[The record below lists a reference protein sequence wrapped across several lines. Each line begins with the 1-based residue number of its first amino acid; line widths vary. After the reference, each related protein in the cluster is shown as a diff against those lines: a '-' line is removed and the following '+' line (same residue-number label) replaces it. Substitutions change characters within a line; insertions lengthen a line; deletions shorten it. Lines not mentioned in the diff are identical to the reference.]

1 MATRHNGA
9 LESGFDREILHELHE
24 FESEAHL
31 EDELAMSM
39 EGEGPLHEFEFEG
52 EFEGEQFFGRAF
64 RRIARGVGRFVR
76 RAAPILGRIAKVA
89 APLVATAVGGPLGGI
104 IAKGATTLLGEGE
117 LEEELA
123 HEMGLHEG
131 HLEGIHEV
139 HPESILHEL
148 GAHEMGVHESHP
160 EYSHEVHP
168 ESILHELG
176 AHEMGVH
183 ESHPEYSH
191 EVHPESILHEL
202 EAIHEGGLHEGH
214 LEGIH
219 EGHPESILHEL
230 GATHEGGLHE
240 GHLEHSQEMLAE
252 LMAEVAAGA
261 HLEAEAEAMAGA
273 AVVTTLSAAD
283 RAALRRLIPH
293 LIRGAAILTR
303 ILRRRRITRPAVRTV
318 PLIVRQ
324 TARALRQRAASGA
337 PVTRQTAGQVMGIV
351 TRRVLSNPRTCAL
364 AIGRNVRASMSSRQG
379 RRPVAG

>member
-1 MATRHNGA
+1 MTTRHDGE

-24 FESEAHL
+24 FEGEAHL

-52 EFEGEQFFGRAF
+52 EFEGEQFFGGL

-76 RAAPILGRIAKVA
+76 SAAPVLGQIAKVA

-131 HLEGIHEV
+131 HLESIHEGHPESV
-139 HPESILHEL
+139 LQELGEIHETGLHEGHLESIHEGHPESILQ
-148 GAHEMGVHESHP
+148 
-160 EYSHEVHP
+160 
-168 ESILHELG
+168 
-176 AHEMGVH
+176 
-183 ESHPEYSH
+183 
-191 EVHPESILHEL
+191 EL
-202 EAIHEGGLHEGH
+202 EGIHEGGLHEGH
-214 LEGIH
+214 LESIH
-219 EGHPESILHEL
+219 EGHPESVLHEL
-230 GATHEGGLHE
+230 GGLHE
-240 GHLEHSQEMLAE
+240 GHLEGPLHEGHPELGHQEMLAE

-261 HLEAEAEAMAGA
+261 QLEAEAEAMAGA

-337 PVTRQTAGQVMGIV
+337 PVTRRTAGQVMGIV

-379 RRPVAG
+379 RRAVAG